1 MQHAAV
7 ATTLRDARLVWRA
20 VDTGQLN
27 LQVMIII
34 VVAAMAAVVFVV
46 VVDCSVTNHHIT
58 ASTSQ
63 RFVYISPFLRMIPLL
78 QLWSMWQQITRSIHL
93 HPILLNKADGKRIVL
108 EAAQKDTKVSWN
120 IQNTSKLAP

>member
-20 VDTGQLN
+20 FDTGQLN

-34 VVAAMAAVVFVV
+34 IVAAMAAVVFVV
-46 VVDCSVTNHHIT
+46 VVACSVTNHHIT

-63 RFVYISPFLRMIPLL
+63 RFVVYFTLPSNDPTFAAVEHVAADNAFHSSPSYPSE
-78 QLWSMWQQITRSIHL
+78 QSGW
-93 HPILLNKADGKRIVL
+93 KAHR
-108 EAAQKDTKVSWN
+108 
-120 IQNTSKLAP
+120 P

>member
-34 VVAAMAAVVFVV
+34 IVAAMAAVVFVV
-46 VVDCSVTNHHIT
+46 VVACSVTNHHIT
-58 ASTSQ
+58 KI
-63 RFVYISPFLRMIPLL
+63 RCIF
-78 QLWSMWQQITRSIHL
+78 
-93 HPILLNKADGKRIVL
+93 HPSF
-108 EAAQKDTKVSWN
+108 E
-120 IQNTSKLAP
+120 

>member
-34 VVAAMAAVVFVV
+34 VVAAMAAVVVV
-46 VVDCSVTNHHIT
+46 VVVVVAGSVTHHHIT

-63 RFVYISPFLRMIPLL
+63 RFVLSFTLPSNDPTFAAVEHVAADNAFHSSPSCPSE
-78 QLWSMWQQITRSIHL
+78 QSGW
-93 HPILLNKADGKRIVL
+93 KAHR
-108 EAAQKDTKVSWN
+108 
-120 IQNTSKLAP
+120 P